1 MDGSLRGLARLL
13 SIAGAT
19 MKSRESKHDAALSDW
34 EGEGRSA
41 FSSSE
46 SEEGSVPCFPM
57 LLPGYSAQQ
66 AWGFRDPTGAF
77 SYEFCRVYGA
87 PAGTGARG
95 PFCQLDE
102 GRSYWVVIWRAQG
115 TAAEVHPV
123 GRWITY
129 AQARKLTGAR
139 LTFQRFSS
147 AVDMREEVPRLLRVA
162 EIVLEERRPVTPIWK
177 QAA

>member
-19 MKSRESKHDAALSDW
+19 MKH
-34 EGEGRSA
+34 
-41 FSSSE
+41 
-46 SEEGSVPCFPM
+46 SV
-57 LLPGYSAQQ
+57 QQ
-66 AWGFRDPTGAF
+66 PWGFRAPRAF
-77 SYEFCRVYGA
+77 SDEFRRVHGG

-95 PFCQLDE
+95 PFCHLDE

-115 TAAEVHPV
+115 TTAEVHPV

-129 AQARKLTGAR
+129 APARPA
-139 LTFQRFSS
+139 
-147 AVDMREEVPRLLRVA
+147 
-162 EIVLEERRPVTPIWK
+162 TPSWK